1 MIVTASEVES
11 AREHLS
17 NYVPF
22 RYKLRWW
29 FPEHLYRELRPTFWL
44 EFITNSTTRS
54 NFTAWLVSRKMPNPV
69 DAPEFSFGSQD
80 FYFFVRGD
88 LVHLL

>member
-1 MIVTASEVES
+1 MTASQVDN

-29 FPEHLYRELRPTFWL
+29 FPEALYRELRPTFL
-44 EFITNSTTRS
+44 LDFVTNSTTRR
-54 NFTAWLVSRKMPNPV
+54 NFTAWLVSRKMPLPM
-69 DAPEFSFGSQD
+69 DSQD

-88 LVHLL
+88 LVQLL